1 MHHRA
6 ARELAYSPARRDAR
20 PLPPGEG
27 RFVAPP
33 YEKPPTH
40 NGRAHQFISR
50 AYYSLHRRVGWR
62 SEYVH
67 RPSETLGLK
76 AEAVNRNRGVKN
88 GGLPCAA
95 SVSIDACLRQKARAR
110 APPRGRFSARFLLV
124 ATVSERASRAIVSPR
139 TCAPTL
145 TQRAGGPKPRLAE
158 REITWSHSLTP
169 SRKLTLIK
177 RVSSQAQISSRSAT
191 HTALTDTDKI
201 RHFPGQN
208 PGSEPVQLPPA
219 SRVDCVAD
227 IPRQPHTEV

>member
-1 MHHRA
+1 MF
-6 ARELAYSPARRDAR
+6 RRPYLTGRAR
-20 PLPPGEG
+20 PCTIGRLDERNSHTPPRGATPPCPLARGGLLP
-27 RFVAPP
+27 PP

-110 APPRGRFSARFLLV
+110 APPRGRFSARFFLV
-124 ATVSERASRAIVSPR
+124 ATVSERASRAMVSPR

-145 TQRAGGPKPRLAE
+145 TRRAGGPKPRLAE

-177 RVSSQAQISSRSAT
+177 RFSSQAQISSRSAT
-191 HTALTDTDKI
+191 HTALTDTDQI
-201 RHFPGQN
+201 RHFPGQ
-208 PGSEPVQLPPA
+208 P
-219 SRVDCVAD
+219 RV
-227 IPRQPHTEV
+227 